1 MHSELK
7 GIIEIK
13 IPDLSKKK
21 NKISEN
27 GILLSST
34 PDEKVTL
41 DPVSGSLYTEII
53 RVVNKKLKDKGDW
66 IWLKD
71 GMEIQKDLMASEVE
85 IEVKK

>member
-7 GIIEIK
+7 RRIEIK

-21 NKISEN
+21 NKISDD
-27 GILLSST
+27 GILSSTT

-71 GMEIQKDLMASEVE
+71 GMEIQKDLKASEVE
-85 IEVKK
+85 TEVKR

>member
-1 MHSELK
+1 MYSELK
-7 GIIEIK
+7 RWIEIK

-27 GILLSST
+27 GILLSTT

-71 GMEIQKDLMASEVE
+71 GMEMQKDLKASEVE
-85 IEVKK
+85 IEVKR

>member
-1 MHSELK
+1 MYSELK
-7 GIIEIK
+7 RWIEIK
-13 IPDLSKKK
+13 IPDLSKKT

-27 GILLSST
+27 GILLSTT

-71 GMEIQKDLMASEVE
+71 GMEIQNDLMASEVE
-85 IEVKK
+85 IKVKR

>member
-1 MHSELK
+1 MYSELK
-7 GIIEIK
+7 RWIEIK
-13 IPDLSKKK
+13 IPDLGKKK

-27 GILLSST
+27 GILLSTT

-53 RVVNKKLKDKGDW
+53 RVVNKKLQDTGDW

-71 GMEIQKDLMASEVE
+71 GMEIQKELMASEVE
-85 IEVKK
+85 IEVKR

>member
-1 MHSELK
+1 MYSELK
-7 GIIEIK
+7 RWIEIK

-27 GILLSST
+27 GILLSTT

-71 GMEIQKDLMASEVE
+71 GMEIQKDLKASEVE
-85 IEVKK
+85 IEVKR

>member
-53 RVVNKKLKDKGDW
+53 RVVNKRLNDKGDW

-71 GMEIQKDLMASEVE
+71 GMEIQNDLMASEVE
-85 IEVKK
+85 IKVKR

>member
-7 GIIEIK
+7 RRIEIK
-13 IPDLSKKK
+13 IPDLSKKR

-27 GILLSST
+27 GILLSTT

-53 RVVNKKLKDKGDW
+53 RVVNKKLQDTGDW

-71 GMEIQKDLMASEVE
+71 GMEMQKDLKASEVE
-85 IEVKK
+85 IEVKR

>member
-7 GIIEIK
+7 RWIEMK

-21 NKISEN
+21 NKISED
-27 GILLSST
+27 GILLSTT

-41 DPVSGSLYTEII
+41 DPVSGSLYTEIL
-53 RVVNKKLKDKGDW
+53 RVVNGKIKEKGDW

-71 GMEIQKDLMASEVE
+71 GMEIQDDLMASEVE
-85 IEVKK
+85 IEVKR